1 MQQALVKVAKECGHA
16 YQRCAV
22 INVPTGAC
30 VVTQGEVKEDYA
42 VVSVQTREQLLG
54 LGLGYVA
61 CPKLT
66 VYNGGARLAYKT
78 APQNLSS
85 VVGPLQVADF
95 LAQLDALKSEPDAKA
110 LVVMVELP
118 QGMFLS
124 SAVKKRVCAEWA
136 VGGNFD
142 GEHEWH
148 LVIPSMRLR
157 ECFSDLEE
165 AMPNVHTHEHVQEAL
180 GFRGVPAAVTMTVNV
195 KGGNIRHMVMP
206 GFTPRRRHDG
216 SYEVKGLA
224 GGNVGFDVLVYGDG
238 GQLEVQLDGV
248 EVPVTQEQTE
258 DNSWLED
265 ADFLFYL
272 ANRRPTPSSMGKCLL
287 QELAGESG
295 NGGASADFNASGAEF
310 GKPMQRSASVF
321 LSGW

>member
-1 MQQALVKVAKECGHA
+1 MQQATVKVVKKSGHA
-16 YQRCAV
+16 YMRCAV
-22 INVPTGAC
+22 SNVPTGAC

-66 VYNGGARLAYKT
+66 VYNGGARLAYKM
-78 APQNLSS
+78 APQNLGS

-95 LAQLDALKSEPDAKA
+95 VAQLDALKSEPDAKA

-118 QGMFLS
+118 QGLFLS
-124 SAVKKRVCAEWA
+124 SAVKKRVCTEWA

-142 GEHEWH
+142 REHEWH
-148 LVIPSMRLR
+148 LVVPSMSLR
-157 ECFSDLEE
+157 ECFADLEE
-165 AMPNVHTHEHVQEAL
+165 AMANVHTHEHVQEAL
-180 GFRGVPAAVTMTVNV
+180 GFRGVPAAVTMTLNV
-195 KGGNIRHMVMP
+195 KGGSIRHMVMP

-216 SYEVKGLA
+216 SYEVKGLP
-224 GGNVGFDVLVYGDG
+224 GGSVSFDLLAYGDDA
-238 GQLEVQLDGV
+238 QLEVQLDGV
-248 EVPVTQEQTE
+248 EVPVIKESTDT
-258 DNSWLED
+258 DWLED
-265 ADFLFYL
+265 ADFVFYL
-272 ANRRPTPSSMGKCLL
+272 ANRRPTASNMGKCLL

-295 NGGASADFNASGAEF
+295 NGGASADFGASGAQF

-321 LSGW
+321 GAGW